1 LLLKCR
7 NTAFTKGVGGEM
19 NDVNLIK
26 VTMHFWTGA
35 IVCCCAAQGTK
46 ASTATVDRGF
56 TTPLS
61 QCNYVFTRYLMLNWC
76 YDTQH
81 NNILH
86 NDARYKV

>member
-1 LLLKCR
+1 
-7 NTAFTKGVGGEM
+7 M

-26 VTMHFWTGA
+26 AAKNFVTDA

-46 ASTATVDRGF
+46 ASTATVDGVF

-61 QCNYVFTRYLMLNWC
+61 QCNYVYTRYLMLNWF
-76 YDTQH
+76 YGTQH